1 MAELAGVMVG
11 NYFLLEC
18 LTREGMVETYRA
30 RPTTRGGYDVVLR
43 LFRPPFT
50 DPTDFR
56 EHFATEVEKVWRC
69 HHQHIIP
76 LLEFG
81 TGDDLLFTATLF
93 PEAETLTQFL
103 ERQQER
109 QLPIAFIVRLVTQ
122 LCSAVQYAHDLG
134 IVHGNIQ
141 PSSIFVRNDG
151 DVLLTNFSMR
161 RAYQDG
167 EPLAVQLDEG
177 NSLYAAPEQG
187 LGMVRP
193 ASDIYSLGVLLYR
206 LLTGTLPYIGET
218 PGEIALKHADAPVP
232 SLRAV
237 RPEVSEALEQV
248 VHIALAKV
256 PEARFLHT
264 DALAQALLDAVVA
277 EISPSVSHMPRRR
290 IQVQSRRIPS
300 GWARA
305 VTLLSLALLLFGLL
319 GTSVF
324 IFSLPQ
330 HLYEGRNPSFW
341 NGILNGT
348 PISIASTVAITP
360 IASSNQATPTPSNNT
375 GPGKGTATATIRPS
389 ATAYPGATVTPI
401 PSATA
406 SPPIPCVA
414 GSLSIDGSAVL
425 EPLLQ
430 QVAND
435 YQAVCSGSSL
445 GLNGNGIRPAFKS
458 LQQNQ
463 IDMAASDVTARPVW
477 NFVDHPIV
485 ALLYAMIVSPDVQVS
500 DLSSTALQDIYQGNI
515 TNWSQ
520 LGGPNERITLVL
532 RPAGD
537 PANTIFRA
545 FLLNDQAIHGRV
557 MRLRGNSSD
566 VVIQAVNQTPGTVGF
581 VPLMA
586 ASEANARV
594 LSIDGVAPGVD
605 ALMQGS
611 YAFWSVEHLYT
622 QGNGTAQALAY
633 IQFLN
638 TTQEA
643 GELKRLGAVP
653 VSMLQQS
660 VFASHLPGPEM

>member
-56 EHFATEVEKVWRC
+56 KHFSTEVEKVWRC
-69 HHQHIIP
+69 HHPHIIP

-81 TGDDLLFTATLF
+81 SGDDLLFTATLF
-93 PEAETLTQFL
+93 PETETLAQFL

-109 QLPIAFIVRLVTQ
+109 QLPIAFVVRLVTQ
-122 LCSAVQYAHDLG
+122 LCSAVQHAHDQD

-141 PSSIFVRNDG
+141 PSSIFVSNDG

-193 ASDIYSLGVLLYR
+193 AGDIYSLGVLLYR
-206 LLTGTLPYIGET
+206 LLTGILPYTGET
-218 PGEIALKHADAPVP
+218 PGEIALKHADNPVP
-232 SLRAV
+232 SVRALRA
-237 RPEVSEALEQV
+237 EVSEALEQV

-256 PEARFLHT
+256 PEARFPRA

-277 EISPSVSHMPRRR
+277 ETPPTVSHIPRRR
-290 IQVQSRRIPS
+290 IHVQSRRLPS

-305 VTLLSLALLLFGLL
+305 MTLLSLALLLFGLL
-319 GTSVF
+319 GTSIFV
-324 IFSLPQ
+324 FSLPQ
-330 HLYEGRNPSFW
+330 HLYGSRNPPFW
-341 NGILNGT
+341 NSILNGT
-348 PISIASTVAITP
+348 PISIASTVATTP
-360 IASSNQATPTPSNNT
+360 IASSNQATPSHNT
-375 GPGKGTATATIRPS
+375 GPGKGTVTVTVQPS
-389 ATAYPGATVTPI
+389 ATAVPGATVTPK

-406 SPPIPCVA
+406 STSTPCVA
-414 GSLSIDGSAVL
+414 GSLSIDGSPAL
-425 EPLLQ
+425 EPLLH

-435 YQAVCSGSSL
+435 YQATCSGASL
-445 GLNGNGIRPAFKS
+445 VLTGSGIRPAFKS

-463 IDMAASDVTARPVW
+463 IDMAASDMTARPAW
-477 NFVDHPIV
+477 NFTDHPTF
-485 ALLYAMIVSPDVQVS
+485 ALLYAIIVNPDVQVH
-500 DLSSTALQDIYQGNI
+500 DLSSTLLQGIYQGNI

-520 LGGPNERITLVL
+520 LGGPKERITLVL

-537 PANTIFRA
+537 PANIIFRA
-545 FLLNDQAIHGRV
+545 FLLNSQVIHGRV
-557 MRLRGNSSD
+557 MRLQGSSSD
-566 VVIQAVNQTPGTVGF
+566 MVIQAVNQTPGAVGF

-586 ASEANARV
+586 ALGANAHV
-594 LSIDGVAPGVD
+594 LSIDGVVPSVD
-605 ALMQGS
+605 ALMRGS
-611 YAFWSVEHLYT
+611 YAFWSVGHLYT
-622 QGNGTAQALAY
+622 RGDGTAQALAY
-633 IQFLN
+633 VQFLN

-643 GELKRLGAVP
+643 GELKQLGAVP

-660 VFASHLPGPEM
+660 VLASHLPGPQV

>member
-56 EHFATEVEKVWRC
+56 EHFSAEVEKVWRC
-69 HHQHIIP
+69 HHPHIIP

-81 TGDDLLFTATLF
+81 SGDDLLFTTTLF
-93 PEAETLTQFL
+93 PETETLAQFL

-109 QLPIAFIVRLVTQ
+109 QLPIAFVVRLVTQ
-122 LCSAVQYAHDLG
+122 LCSAVQHAHDQS

-141 PSSIFVRNDG
+141 PSSIFVANDG
-151 DVLLTNFSMR
+151 DVVLTNFSMR

-167 EPLAVQLDEG
+167 EPLVVQLDEG

-193 ASDIYSLGVLLYR
+193 SGDIYSLGVLLYR
-206 LLTGTLPYIGET
+206 LLTGTLPYTGET
-218 PGEIALKHADAPVP
+218 PGEIALKHADSPVP
-232 SLRAV
+232 SVRALRT
-237 RPEVSEALEQV
+237 EVSEALEQV

-256 PEARFLHT
+256 PEARFPHAG
-264 DALAQALLDAVVA
+264 ALAQALLDAVVA
-277 EISPSVSHMPRRR
+277 ETPPTVSHIPRRH
-290 IQVQSRRIPS
+290 IHVQARRLPS

-305 VTLLSLALLLFGLL
+305 MTLLSLALLLFGLL
-319 GTSVF
+319 GTSIFV
-324 IFSLPQ
+324 FSLPQ
-330 HLYEGRNPSFW
+330 GLYGSRNAPFW
-341 NGILNGT
+341 NSILNGT
-348 PISIASTVAITP
+348 PISIASTAATAP
-360 IASSNQATPTPSNNT
+360 IASSNQATPSHNT
-375 GPGKGTATATIRPS
+375 GPGKGTATVTVQPS
-389 ATAYPGATVTPI
+389 ATAVPGATVTPK

-406 SPPIPCVA
+406 SPSVPCVA
-414 GSLSIDGSAVL
+414 GSLSIDGSSAL

-435 YQAVCSGSSL
+435 YQAACSGASL
-445 GLNGNGIRPAFKS
+445 VLTDSGIRPAFKS

-463 IDMAASDVTARPVW
+463 IDMAASDMTAKPAW
-477 NFVDHPIV
+477 NFTDHPIF
-485 ALLYAMIVSPDVQVS
+485 ALLYAIIVNPDVQVR
-500 DLSSTALQDIYQGNI
+500 DLSGTVLQGIYQGNI

-520 LGGPNERITLVL
+520 LGGPKERITLVL

-537 PANTIFRA
+537 PANIIFRA
-545 FLLNDQAIHGRV
+545 FLLNSQVIHGRV
-557 MRLRGNSSD
+557 VRLQGSSSAM
-566 VVIQAVNQTPGTVGF
+566 VIQAVNQTPGAVGF
-581 VPLMA
+581 VPLIA
-586 ASEANARV
+586 ALGANAHV
-594 LSIDGVAPGVD
+594 LSINGVVPSID

-622 QGNGTAQALAY
+622 RGDGTAQALAY
-633 IQFLN
+633 VQFLN

-643 GELKRLGAVP
+643 GELKQLGAVP

-660 VFASHLPGPEM
+660 VLTSHLPGPQV

>member
-30 RPTTRGGYDVVLR
+30 RPITRGGYDVVLR

-56 EHFATEVEKVWRC
+56 EHFSTEVEKVWRC
-69 HHQHIIP
+69 HHPHVIP

-81 TGDDLLFTATLF
+81 SGNDLLFTATLF
-93 PEAETLTQFL
+93 PETETLAQFL

-109 QLPIAFIVRLVTQ
+109 QLPIAFVMRLVTQ
-122 LCSAVQYAHDLG
+122 LCSAVQHAHDQD

-141 PSSIFVRNDG
+141 PSSIFVSNDG

-177 NSLYAAPEQG
+177 NALYAAPEQG

-193 ASDIYSLGVLLYR
+193 VGDIYSLGVLLYR
-206 LLTGTLPYIGET
+206 LLTGILPYTGET
-218 PGEIALKHADAPVP
+218 PGEIALKHADNPVP
-232 SLRAV
+232 SVRALRA
-237 RPEVSEALEQV
+237 EVSEALEQV

-256 PEARFLHT
+256 PEARFPRA
-264 DALAQALLDAVVA
+264 DALTQALLDAVVT
-277 EISPSVSHMPRRR
+277 ETPPIVSHIPRRH
-290 IQVQSRRIPS
+290 IHVQSRRLTS

-305 VTLLSLALLLFGLL
+305 MTLLSLALLLFRLL
-319 GTSVF
+319 GTSIFV
-324 IFSLPQ
+324 FSLPQ
-330 HLYEGRNPSFW
+330 HLYESRNPPFW
-341 NGILNGT
+341 NSIFNGT

-360 IASSNQATPTPSNNT
+360 IASSKNQATPSHNT
-375 GPGKGTATATIRPS
+375 VSGKGTATATGQPS
-389 ATAYPGATVTPI
+389 VTAVPGATVTPK
-401 PSATA
+401 PSATV
-406 SPPIPCVA
+406 SPSTPCVA
-414 GSLSIDGSAVL
+414 GSLSIDGSPAL

-435 YQAVCSGSSL
+435 YQASCSGAFPV
-445 GLNGNGIRPAFKS
+445 LNGSGIRPAFKS

-463 IDMAASDVTARPVW
+463 IDMAASDMTATPAW
-477 NFVDHPIV
+477 NFTDHPIF
-485 ALLYAMIVSPDVQVS
+485 ALLYAIIVNPDVQVR
-500 DLSSTALQDIYQGNI
+500 DLSSTVLQDISQGHI
-515 TNWSQ
+515 ANWSQ
-520 LGGPNERITLVL
+520 LGGPKERITLVL

-537 PANTIFRA
+537 PANIIFRA
-545 FLLNDQAIHGRV
+545 FLLNSQIIHGRV
-557 MRLRGNSSD
+557 MRLQGSSSD
-566 VVIQAVNQTPGTVGF
+566 MVIQAVNQTPGAVGF

-586 ASEANARV
+586 ALGAKAHM
-594 LSIDGVAPGVD
+594 LSLDGVVPSVG
-605 ALMQGS
+605 ALMRSS

-622 QGNGTAQALAY
+622 RGDGTAQALAY
-633 IQFLN
+633 VQFLN

-643 GELKRLGAVP
+643 GRLEQLGAVP

-660 VFASHLPGPEM
+660 VLASHLPGPQI